1 MTWKYKK
8 WKHYSHT
15 KIHTNAH
22 IHENCLLLVKADT
35 IHSVVLWR
43 LWLLVVSEVPTK
55 GQGHLCIEL
64 FWTAKK
70 DQQRFGK
77 HSRLQCELTRRRSC
91 KRRNI
96 HTVQISRYQWKDGTC
111 YHRYFGNHYH
121 WPVWPLWVGP
131 CLFSQ
136 GIWINARKYKINT
149 HRKSVGTN
157 AHRFV
162 INTQPHS
169 RKFPPN
175 RIRS

>member
-1 MTWKYKK
+1 MTWKYKI

-22 IHENCLLLVKADT
+22 IHENCLLRVKADT
-35 IHSVVLWR
+35 IYSVVFLR
-43 LWLLVVSEVPTK
+43 LRLLVVSEVPTK
-55 GQGHLCIEL
+55 GQGHLLSCSGQL
-64 FWTAKK
+64 KRTNNDLANTPDCSVNF
-70 DQQRFGK
+70 
-77 HSRLQCELTRRRSC
+77 TRRRSY

-169 RKFPPN
+169 RKFSPN